1 MDEGG
6 IPLKTWSG
14 RSVVFIP
21 FQRTVLSFDFSCQPQ
36 KPQKHYE
43 VWVVMFAKVTV
54 LYYNSYV
61 VLSASCINLI
71 LTKYYFIKLVQ

>member
-21 FQRTVLSFDFSCQPQ
+21 FQRTVRSFDFSCQPL
-36 KPQKHYE
+36 KHVASYE
-43 VWVVMFAKVTV
+43 VLVVMFVKVTV
-54 LYYNSYV
+54 LYYNSYTF
-61 VLSASCINLI
+61 SIM
-71 LTKYYFIKLVQ
+71 Y